1 MTTNVTKSL
10 RGRTAVLE
18 QVKRQGPVTS
28 DALAAK
34 LAVTGTAVR
43 QHLEALEKTGLV
55 KQESRTGGRGRPAKL
70 WRATLEADSSFAN
83 SHAALV
89 VDLIAQVRKA
99 FGEEGLDRLI
109 ALRTA
114 EQERTYLPEVSRG
127 KSLKSRLEQ
136 LAKLRSREG
145 YMAEVRKDAADKW
158 LLLEHHCPICSAARS
173 CSGICRDELKLF
185 QRLLGK
191 DVRVERVSHILAG
204 AERCAYRVTPA

>member
-1 MTTNVTKSL
+1 MNTHGTKAL

-18 QVKRQGPVTS
+18 HVKRQGPVTS

-55 KQESRTGGRGRPAKL
+55 KQESRTGARGRPAKL
-70 WRATLEADSSFAN
+70 WRATPEADSKFAN
-83 SHAALV
+83 SHATLAV
-89 VDLIAQVRKA
+89 ELIAQVRKA

-114 EQERTYLPEVSRG
+114 EQERTYLPEVTRG
-127 KSLKSRLEQ
+127 KSLKSRLQ
-136 LAKLRSREG
+136 HLAKLRSREG
-145 YMAEVRKDAADKW
+145 YMAEVRKDAADTW
-158 LLLEHHCPICSAARS
+158 LLLEHHCPICSAARA

-191 DVRVERVSHILAG
+191 DMHVERVSHILAG
-204 AERCAYRVTPA
+204 AERCAYRVTPV

>member
-1 MTTNVTKSL
+1 MNTDGTKSS

-18 QVKRQGPVTS
+18 LVKRQGPVTS
-28 DALAAK
+28 GALAKK

-43 QHLEALEKTGLV
+43 QHLETLEKAGLV

-70 WRATLEADSSFAN
+70 WRATPEADSNFAN
-83 SHAALV
+83 SHAALAIE
-89 VDLIAQVRKA
+89 LIAQVRKA

-114 EQERTYLPEVSRG
+114 EQERTYLPEVTRG

-145 YMAEVRKDAADKW
+145 YMAEVRKDFAGAW
-158 LLLEHHCPICSAARS
+158 LLLEHHCPICSAARA

-185 QRLLGK
+185 QRLMGK
-191 DVRVERVSHILAG
+191 DVHVERVSHILAG